1 MPRKGRAL
9 EQLVAG
15 LEKVLGPTDVVIR
28 SPEYIVGRNTGE
40 RREVDVSLRTKIGSL
55 ELFVMIECRDR
66 KRRQGTARIEGT
78 EWIEQVASKQEDVGA
93 NKAVAVCPG
102 GFTKGARKL
111 AAAKQIDL
119 RTVMSVTAPEVFGWL
134 RLDEVP
140 YRHWN
145 MEYRTIRFGIEEG
158 HRLEFEP
165 EMRQALSSSETAL
178 VPVLV
183 RRSDGEAVTV
193 HDVWSTVR
201 KDEVFPDFEPNKGY
215 EVTFTF
221 DSDGDQ
227 PPYQIRTVDGL
238 GDLEWLEVGG
248 LLYYTEQM
256 LPISR
261 MFEYFDDSGALV
273 QTAEVDVLHEGARLV
288 FGLNATPD
296 RTRHSVTVRR
306 ENDAGP
312 KMIHAQMSGVYEGVI
327 DEISDRDTS

>member
-40 RREVDVSLRTKIGSL
+40 RREVDVSLRTKIGSS

-66 KRRQGTARIEGT
+66 KRRQGIAWVE
-78 EWIEQVASKQEDVGA
+78 EVVSKHEDVRA

-111 AAAKQIDL
+111 ADAKQIDL
-119 RTVMSVTAPEVFGWL
+119 RTVVSVTSPEVFRWL
-134 RLDEVP
+134 RLDAVP
-140 YRHWN
+140 VRHWN
-145 MEYRTIRFGIEEG
+145 MEYRTIRFGIGEG

-165 EMRQALSSSETAL
+165 EMSEALSSNKTPH
-178 VPVLV
+178 VPVFV

-215 EVTFTF
+215 EVSFTF
-221 DSDGDQ
+221 DTDGDQ
-227 PPYQIRTVDGL
+227 PTYQIRTVDGL
-238 GDLEWLEVGG
+238 IDLDWLEVGG
-248 LLYYTEQM
+248 LLSYTEQM

-261 MFEYFDDSGALV
+261 LIEYVDDSGVLT
-273 QTAEVDVLHEGARLV
+273 QTAEIEVLDEGAKLV

-306 ENDAGP
+306 DNAAGP
-312 KMIHAQMSGVYEGVI
+312 DTIHVQMSGVYEGVI
-327 DEISDRDTS
+327 DQP